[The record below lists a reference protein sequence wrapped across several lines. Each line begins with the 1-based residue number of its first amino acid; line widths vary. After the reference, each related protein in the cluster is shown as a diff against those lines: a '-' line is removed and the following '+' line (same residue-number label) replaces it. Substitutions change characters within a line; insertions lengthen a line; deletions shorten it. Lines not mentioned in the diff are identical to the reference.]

1 MKYKELITKSEQEQQ
16 SEQVELNV
24 AQAQNTLE
32 QGILSVKS
40 EMLKQEAKVKQS
52 ENREKESERVL
63 EASKSANPFSVQN
76 ILDARTNLEQAKL
89 NTEAE
94 KEAYTKIKEA
104 HDYLETLKN
113 ELF

>member
-16 SEQVELNV
+16 TEQVDLNV

-32 QGILSVKS
+32 QGILSLKS
-40 EMLKQEAKVKQS
+40 QMIKQESEVKKY
-52 ENREKESERVL
+52 ENLEKEAERTL
-63 EASKSANPFSVQN
+63 ESSKSCNPFNVQN

-89 NTEAE
+89 NTQAE
-94 KEAYTKIKEA
+94 KEAYNKIQEA
-104 HDYLETLKN
+104 HNYLETLKT

>member
-16 SEQVELNV
+16 TEQVDLNV
-24 AQAQNTLE
+24 AQAQNTLD

-52 ENREKESERVL
+52 ENREKDAERAL
-63 EASKSANPFSVQN
+63 ETSKSANPFNVQN

-94 KEAYTKIKEA
+94 KEAYNKIQEA
-104 HDYLETLKN
+104 HNYLETLKT